1 MLEREP
7 IEVKRESEVS
17 GGAVCGRESARQIQ
31 SGVGGGWTTNKQG
44 GAGRRGREESASL
57 DGSRIAVI
65 SSCDACRNAFM
76 FALP

>member
-31 SGVGGGWTTNKQG
+31 SGVRWEEAGQRTNK
-44 GAGRRGREESASL
+44 EEQE
-57 DGSRIAVI
+57 GE
-65 SSCDACRNAFM
+65 
-76 FALP
+76 